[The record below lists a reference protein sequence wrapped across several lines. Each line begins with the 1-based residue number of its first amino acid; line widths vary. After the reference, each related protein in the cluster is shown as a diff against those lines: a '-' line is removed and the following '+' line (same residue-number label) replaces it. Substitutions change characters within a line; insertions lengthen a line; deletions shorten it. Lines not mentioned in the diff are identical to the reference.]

1 MTHPDDTQIFKESK
15 KIQHYVTRMT
25 VAKNPCAAASAP
37 NQTKSGGCRR
47 EDGRARKAEQNRL
60 AQKAF
65 RERKDLRIKDLEMRV
80 VLLSQALTKA
90 QPCSSLDGHAHAVV
104 KRMTHLEMQISLL
117 LAENEALRTLATY
130 QTKGPPPPER
140 QFSSSHWAS
149 DILTAMNH
157 RSPPSDTY
165 SDASLSTFPT
175 SPSSAVC
182 SSPVFDALH
191 DSTGETHDVREMPQ
205 KRSRFM
211 DTVI

>member
-1 MTHPDDTQIFKESK
+1 
-15 KIQHYVTRMT
+15 MT

-37 NQTKSGGCRR
+37 NLTKSSGCRR

-80 VLLSQALTKA
+80 VLLSQALTKT
-90 QPCSSLDGHAHAVV
+90 QPCSSLEGHAHAHV
-104 KRMTHLEMQISLL
+104 KRITQLEMQISVL
-117 LAENEALRTLATY
+117 LAENEALRTLTTY
-130 QTKGPPPPER
+130 QTKGPPER

-165 SDASLSTFPT
+165 SDASLSAFPA

-182 SSPVFDALH
+182 SSPVFGAVH